1 MSFGLGLPAPS
12 AKTMVNLAF
21 EYRHRQATPAPLVK
35 ENYFMVTVGVNVNEL
50 WFWRNKIR

>member
-1 MSFGLGLPAPS
+1 
-12 AKTMVNLAF
+12 MVNLAF